1 MTHRHAS
8 FLSLAVLSAAAAF
21 SGLPQAAQAQDF
33 NAMLAQQEA
42 QMQQYIQAQQAQM
55 NANIAAGQRQVQQIV
70 QQKMQDPQVQQAYQQ
85 HLAQAR
91 QQGAQ
96 PYDFPTFAY
105 YYAATNG
112 FSAQGRAAYAANERD
127 IQGKEAA
134 AMQGYRTAQAGAA
147 GGDERLAGRL
157 LAQSTGGG
165 APVARREHLR
175 EPRQRSDS
183 AVAAHLAASTRYHTH
198 QGNTYYVDASGRYW
212 MADPNN
218 SGIWQPLQPAR

>member
-1 MTHRHAS
+1 
-8 FLSLAVLSAAAAF
+8 
-21 SGLPQAAQAQDF
+21 
-33 NAMLAQQEA
+33 MLAQQEA

-55 NANIAAGQRQVQQIV
+55 DANIAAGQRQVQQIV

-85 HLAQAR
+85 HLAQAG

-112 FSAQGRAAYAANERD
+112 FSAQGRAIYAANERD

-134 AMQGYRTAQAGAA
+134 AMQGYRNAQAERQAA
-147 GGDERLAGRL
+147 MSDWQAGYARNQQEAGRQL
-157 LAQSTGGG
+157 RGESSFVNPANG
-165 APVARREHLR
+165 ATQPLPHTWQAN
-175 EPRQRSDS
+175 
-183 AVAAHLAASTRYHTH
+183 TYHSH
-198 QGNTYYVDASGRYW
+198 QGNTYYVDVSGRYW

-218 SGIWQPLQPAR
+218 SGNWQPLQPAQ